1 MLSPSMTAA
10 KTRNTVVDF
19 TGMMSLELVGC
30 DIWLRLGV
38 RPFQPDNDFDGR
50 GRTFAQYFF
59 EEVAALETEDY
70 FIPVGAAGRAAG
82 TAAGA
87 DIVAAGRLPNI
98 GPEWSAWTDP

>member
-1 MLSPSMTAA
+1 M
-10 KTRNTVVDF
+10 VDF

-30 DIWLRLGV
+30 DVKSGRFSPTMTLTDAVELLR
-38 RPFQPDNDFDGR
+38 NI
-50 GRTFAQYFF
+50 FF